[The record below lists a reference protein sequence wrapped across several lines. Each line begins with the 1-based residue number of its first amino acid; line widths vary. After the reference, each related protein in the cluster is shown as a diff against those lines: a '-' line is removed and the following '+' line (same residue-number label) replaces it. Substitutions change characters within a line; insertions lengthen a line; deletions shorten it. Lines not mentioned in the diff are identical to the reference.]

1 MKKTIFE
8 NIDIILTGTLKSGN
22 IGSVARAMSN
32 MGLSCLKLVNPQCAV
47 DDQAF
52 WMATHGADILRNAKT
67 FPTIRDAIADCS
79 YVFGTTA
86 RSRRWRDFLYPGE
99 MSEKV
104 AVLARQNRISIV
116 FGPEDMGL
124 SNDDLELCNQVVSI
138 PTADEAASLN
148 VSHAVMVI
156 CYEIFR
162 AVEKKNETHETMEL
176 AEGEKVEE
184 MYDHMRKALLEI
196 GYLNPQNPDHVMGK
210 FRRIMTRAG
219 LTSQDVNLIRG
230 VFRQLLWYIKKK
242 K

>member
-32 MGLSCLKLVNPQCAV
+32 MGLSSLKLVKPQCTI

-86 RSRRWRDFLYPGE
+86 RSRRWREFLCPEE